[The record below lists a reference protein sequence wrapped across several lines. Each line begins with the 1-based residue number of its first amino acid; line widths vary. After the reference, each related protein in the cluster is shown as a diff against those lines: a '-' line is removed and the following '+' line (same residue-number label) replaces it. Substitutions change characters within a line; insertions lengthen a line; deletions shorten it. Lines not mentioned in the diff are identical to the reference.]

1 MCPELATGSY
11 RADVIN
17 LIISRSRFI
26 HSAFQS
32 AFIPRFEEAV
42 GWEREKKRERGRE
55 KERETV
61 KRRGLK
67 HTRAFQH
74 HRSGHRAVH
83 SDVGSNMQLDGFPS
97 CLFYFYTQQRAHKP
111 SSVLPLP
118 HADLSLYL
126 SLFLFLLFPIP
137 PFSLL
142 ISRGPYRGLSTDRTR
157 LYTRESARRARLVR
171 GRQLGA
177 GAEQHPSCWAKTAAL
192 PLPPSQPRT
201 LRRSLYICRPRGHQH
216 KLARHNT

>member
-1 MCPELATGSY
+1 MG
-11 RADVIN
+11 
-17 LIISRSRFI
+17 
-26 HSAFQS
+26 
-32 AFIPRFEEAV
+32 
-42 GWEREKKRERGRE
+42 ERKGKRER
-55 KERETV
+55 ERETV

-74 HRSGHRAVH
+74 HRSGHRTVH

-111 SSVLPLP
+111 SSVLPFP
-118 HADLSLYL
+118 HAALSL
-126 SLFLFLLFPIP
+126 SLFLFLLFPIS

-177 GAEQHPSCWAKTAAL
+177 DAGAEQHPSCWAKTAGL

-201 LRRSLYICRPRGHQH
+201 LRRSLYVVREATKINSLGTTLDVLLRYKNDYASRF
-216 KLARHNT
+216 

>member
-1 MCPELATGSY
+1 M
-11 RADVIN
+11 
-17 LIISRSRFI
+17 
-26 HSAFQS
+26 
-32 AFIPRFEEAV
+32 
-42 GWEREKKRERGRE
+42 
-55 KERETV
+55 

-111 SSVLPLP
+111 SSVLP
-118 HADLSLYL
+118 HAALSF
-126 SLFLFLLFPIP
+126 SLFLLFPISLP
-137 PFSLL
+137 PSSSPFSSLA
-142 ISRGPYRGLSTDRTR
+142 GSTEASPQIVHG
-157 LYTRESARRARLVR
+157 YIHEKAPRRARLVR
-171 GRQLGA
+171 GRQLGADA

-201 LRRSLYICRPRGHQH
+201 LRRPLYICRPRGHQ
-216 KLARHNT
+216 LATKINSLGTTLGVLLHYKDDYASRF